1 MGKRGPKSGPVGKRK
16 RHCVLV
22 KLDDGQY
29 ARVKVLAAKQP
40 LAVFM
45 REKALAS

>member
-1 MGKRGPKSGPVGKRK
+1 MGKRGPKAGPVAKRK
-16 RHCVLV
+16 RRCVLV

-29 ARVKVLAAKQP
+29 ATLKRMAAPQP
-40 LAVFM
+40 LATYM